1 MENTNHDVI
10 KMDWSEF
17 PPKFF
22 QEMHQEQAE
31 EIYGQLFITF
41 GKSYLADVHWV
52 NDRAEP
58 GVDIEV
64 YETNA
69 KQEHLTW
76 IGAITDL
83 ENTENYKTFQSS
95 VRQALQKCITC

>member
-1 MENTNHDVI
+1 MEYTNHDEI

-52 NDRAEP
+52 NDRPTP
-58 GVDIEV
+58 GIDIEV

-69 KQEHLTW
+69 KQEHLAW
-76 IGAITDL
+76 IGSVTDL
-83 ENTENYKTFQSS
+83 EDTKNYEVFQKN
-95 VRQALQKCITC
+95 VGMALQKCITC